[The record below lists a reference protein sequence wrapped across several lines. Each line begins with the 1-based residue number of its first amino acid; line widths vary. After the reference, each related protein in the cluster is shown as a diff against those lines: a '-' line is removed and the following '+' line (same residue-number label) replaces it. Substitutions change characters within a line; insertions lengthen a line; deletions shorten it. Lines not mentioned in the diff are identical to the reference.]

1 MRGTTVI
8 LYEETVT
15 GQDPFGVD
23 IIEETPVEVK
33 NVLIGEPST
42 DDITSSVELYGKQ
55 IKYVLAIPKGDTHD
69 WMDKRVFAEI
79 AIANASSP
87 LGAPPTRTHSPAPRP
102 TNKAPV
108 IAAMTKS
115 IGPVPICQNLGNI
128 SKIP

>member
-42 DDITSSVELYGKQ
+42 DDITSSTQLYGGHV
-55 IKYVLAIPKGDTHD
+55 IRYMMGI
-69 WMDKRVFAEI
+69 R
-79 AIANASSP
+79 N
-87 LGAPPTRTHSPAPRP
+87 RTHRP
-102 TNKAPV
+102 
-108 IAAMTKS
+108 
-115 IGPVPICQNLGNI
+115 NLRRADHRHR
-128 SKIP
+128 SEHSDTVAHESEVRRFWEK